1 MQKKSNTIYYLI
13 GAVIL
18 GAAGFLWYRNM
29 KKKSEPL
36 EPVKPLPPGPS
47 PAPAPTPTGPSAAPA
62 TKITELQ
69 NLMIKRFS
77 QLNKESEYDKNAAF
91 NPPGWGAKSTAALAY
106 LQPSNFKSRGVPNS
120 SNIDQ
125 WIASIKKDV
134 ETAAKEEATQQTA
147 KKTRTDLISL
157 EKALKK
163 HLDAPTGSKKIKLLT
178 DVTVKPFQYDQ
189 ARGRY
194 VLLDESPRKFTKGTI
209 FKASEIWTRGNGT
222 LGPGSGDKRYFI
234 DASAFLAV

>member
-91 NPPGWGAKSTAALAY
+91 IPEG
-106 LQPSNFKSRGVPNS
+106 
-120 SNIDQ
+120 
-125 WIASIKKDV
+125 
-134 ETAAKEEATQQTA
+134 
-147 KKTRTDLISL
+147 
-157 EKALKK
+157 
-163 HLDAPTGSKKIKLLT
+163 
-178 DVTVKPFQYDQ
+178 
-189 ARGRY
+189 
-194 VLLDESPRKFTKGTI
+194 
-209 FKASEIWTRGNGT
+209 
-222 LGPGSGDKRYFI
+222 
-234 DASAFLAV
+234 